1 MTDVYFVA
9 LAFHLIDF
17 AISERRRILHYS
29 GSDPIFRYVFS
40 AGPYSLIRLT
50 ESYVGLKSTGSGQS

>member
-17 AISERRRILHYS
+17 AISERRRILHYIQEVTPYF
-29 GSDPIFRYVFS
+29 DADAPTPTLLS
-40 AGPYSLIRLT
+40 A
-50 ESYVGLKSTGSGQS
+50 